1 MFNGMNSSFYGILDP
16 YFALCMGHHLPA
28 LTLFCFL
35 NNYFKFGLAELCELW
50 MVCRAHDTTCC
61 MYLDKVS
68 TRSQHLTHLFRY
80 FSHTITYA
88 SRSTWVTMERGIN
101 TGTHPLISMTS
112 CCSQCVHTKLP
123 PRSGNEAIFYSVVNP
138 GICATSITYS
148 RDTRM

>member
-16 YFALCMGHHLPA
+16 FFALCMGHHLQA
-28 LTLFCFL
+28 FTIFCFL

-68 TRSQHLTHLFRY
+68 TRSKYLTHLFRY
-80 FSHTITYA
+80 FFHTITYA
-88 SRSTWVTMERGIN
+88 SRTTCITMERCIN

-112 CCSQCVHTKLP
+112 CCSQCVHTNLHS
-123 PRSGNEAIFYSVVNP
+123 RSGNEAIFYSLFNT
-138 GICATSITYS
+138 GICSTSITYS